1 MQITKASPTSLK
13 VTLEAWK
20 RGKGASLKDCLV
32 MEYRLMMRLQASNDF
47 KEGIRALLVDK
58 DNSPKWAPA
67 SLSLVSDSAVAT
79 YFDSLNPYDLSLS

>member
-1 MQITKASPTSLK
+1 
-13 VTLEAWK
+13 
-20 RGKGASLKDCLV
+20 
-32 MEYRLMMRLQASNDF
+32 MMRLQASNDF